1 MGLEDGLAVLDG
13 TFEIDS
19 RIGGDRHQ
27 RLPTGTCR
35 EQLHRA
41 YFIIAAD
48 PDGHGLV
55 GMSDRVTAI
64 GGPVRIES
72 PAGGGTP
79 VAALLPL

>member
-1 MGLEDGLAVLDG
+1 MGSPSSTELSRSTAASVG
-13 TFEIDS
+13 TAIS
-19 RIGGDRHQ
+19 ACT
-27 RLPTGTCR
+27 TGTCR